1 MKPARKRRLMII
13 GFILCG
19 MAMAAALLFAALGSN
34 MNHYYE
40 LKAIKAGEAPLGKA
54 IRIGGLVEKGSIQ
67 RQAGSLKVVFVITD
81 LRNKIKVTY
90 EGILPDLFREGQGVL
105 AKGKLTD
112 PANFVAEEILAK
124 HDENYMP
131 KEVREE
137 LEKSGYYQHMEN
149 PPGQ

>member
-40 LKAIKAGEAPLGKA
+40 LKAVKSGQAAALGSNMNHYYELKAVKSGQAPLGKA
-54 IRIGGLVEKGSIQ
+54 IRIGGVVEKGSIK
-67 RQAGSLKVVFVITD
+67 RQAGSLKVAFIITD
-81 LRNKIKVTY
+81 LHNKIKVTY

-105 AKGKLTD
+105 AKGKL
-112 PANFVAEEILAK
+112 
-124 HDENYMP
+124 
-131 KEVREE
+131 
-137 LEKSGYYQHMEN
+137 GYYQHMEKT
-149 PPGQ
+149 PGQ